1 MNTKDIFNFNRF
13 GKYFLTD
20 LKTCVANYGL
30 SLLTTTILLPV
41 VLYIIRVGIH
51 AVAYSSWEGPEI
63 GLRLFCFGLAL
74 ILIVTMMP
82 VKCYGKLTEK
92 NYGSFW
98 LMLPASRLEKFI
110 SMFIMTC
117 IIAPLCGTAL
127 FLSMD
132 TIMCAIDPT
141 CGKSLIVGMKEL
153 VNLLAEM
160 GDLKV
165 NIGMASIPVEDAES
179 ISKLL
184 ENLTSPWLY
193 VDEIFGITLP
203 FLLGAIYF
211 KNNKI
216 AKTCLA
222 LFALSMALS
231 LIMTPFS
238 ANIASEIIEN
248 SVNNPNAALEVLG
261 DKYFKNMVVIDIVS
275 DTVFNIAIMTGIWFR
290 IKTLKH

>member
-1 MNTKDIFNFNRF
+1 MNTKEIFNFSRF

-30 SLLTTTILLPV
+30 SLLTTTVLLPI

-74 ILIVTMMP
+74 IFIFTMMP

-92 NYGSFW
+92 HYGSFW

-127 FLSMD
+127 FLGMD
-132 TIMCAIDPT
+132 ALMCAIDPT
-141 CGKSLIVGMKEL
+141 CGKTLIAGAKDIFSI
-153 VNLLAEM
+153 LAEM

-165 NIGMASIPVEDAES
+165 NMGYVSIPVEDAES
-179 ISKLL
+179 LSKLL

-203 FLLGAIYF
+203 FLLGAVYF

-222 LFALSMALS
+222 LFAFSMAVS
-231 LIMTPFS
+231 LIMTPFT
-238 ANIASEIIEN
+238 ANLASEIIEN
-248 SVNNPNAALEVLG
+248 SIDNPNAALEALG
-261 DKYFKNMVVIDIVS
+261 NRYFKNMVLIDIVS
-275 DTVFNIAIMTGIWFR
+275 DTVFNISLMTGVWFR